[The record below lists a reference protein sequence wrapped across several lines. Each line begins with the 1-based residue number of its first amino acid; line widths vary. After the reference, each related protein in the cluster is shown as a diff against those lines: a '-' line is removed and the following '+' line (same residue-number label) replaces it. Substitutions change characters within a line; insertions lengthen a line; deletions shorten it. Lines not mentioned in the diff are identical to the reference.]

1 MQQVES
7 TIAPLETVNTKKK
20 KRRSIWVKLRPVYP
34 FLALMAI
41 WQVAAMRARGNLG
54 QLFPTLDA
62 IAIRTWELI
71 TDPLMR
77 ALTKNPDLSLWDQI
91 YWLFQSPI
99 LWHTLSTG
107 WRLPLAFMIA
117 CVIGVS
123 IGILMGRFAFWES
136 FFVPILSVLL
146 PIPALAWSP
155 IAIIWFGFGAQT
167 VIIITAFASF
177 LPIAMAVW
185 TGVKT
190 VNPVW
195 IRAAQSMNADRMTIF
210 RTVVLP
216 GSLPMILSGLR
227 IGLARAW
234 RAGVGA
240 EAFGG
245 IRWGL
250 SAGTAIRVR
259 EGASISKSL
268 QTSRL
273 FPPMMIHLISSG
285 EAGGRLE
292 EMLTRAATGQEREVD
307 GLIAALLGI
316 LQPLLI
322 IIMGGVVLTIV
333 LAILLPIFEINNLI
347 Q

>member
-1 MQQVES
+1 MQQVD
-7 TIAPLETVNTKKK
+7 TAPIPANPLPPTKKSV
-20 KRRSIWVKLRPVYP
+20 SIWTKLRPVYP
-34 FLALMAI
+34 FLTIMVV
-41 WQVAAMRARGNLG
+41 WQIAAMQAKGNLG
-54 QLFPTLDA
+54 QLFPTLDR

-71 TDPLMR
+71 TDPLFR
-77 ALTKNPDLSLWDQI
+77 ALHENPDLSLTDQI
-91 YWLFQSPI
+91 YWLFQSPL
-99 LWHTLSTG
+99 LWHVLATG
-107 WRLPLAFMIA
+107 WRLPISFLIA
-117 CVIGVS
+117 CVVGVTV
-123 IGILMGRFAFWES
+123 GILMGRFAFWES

-146 PIPALAWSP
+146 PIPALAWTP
-155 IAIIWFGFGAQT
+155 IAIIWFGFGTQT

-250 SAGTAIRVR
+250 SAGIFDAQEYLDISFMMVAIAV
-259 EGASISKSL
+259 
-268 QTSRL
+268 
-273 FPPMMIHLISSG
+273 
-285 EAGGRLE
+285 
-292 EMLTRAATGQEREVD
+292 
-307 GLIAALLGI
+307 LGI
-316 LQPLLI
+316 FGYTLEKLLFQPI
-322 IIMGGVVLTIV
+322 ESRTVIRWGMMEAMGEQEKK
-333 LAILLPIFEINNLI
+333 A
-347 Q
+347 

>member
-1 MQQVES
+1 MQQTES
-7 TIAPLETVNTKKK
+7 ATAPLHTTKVKKK
-20 KRRSIWVKLRPVYP
+20 AVSLLVKLRPIYP

-41 WQVAAMRARGNLG
+41 WQIAAMQAKGNLG
-54 QLFPTLDA
+54 QLFPPLDA
-62 IAIRTWELI
+62 IAIRAWELI
-71 TDPLMR
+71 TGPLMQ
-77 ALTKNPDLSLWDQI
+77 ALAENPNLSLGERI

-99 LWHTLSTG
+99 LWHTLATG
-107 WRLPLAFMIA
+107 WRLPVSFLIA
-117 CVIGVS
+117 CVVGVS
-123 IGILMGRFAFWES
+123 VGILMGRFAFWES

-146 PIPALAWSP
+146 PIPALAWTP
-155 IAIIWFGFGAQT
+155 IAVIWFGLGNQT

-190 VNPVW
+190 VNPIW
-195 IRAAQSMNADRMTIF
+195 IRAAQSMNADKLTIF

-250 SAGTAIRVR
+250 SAGIFDAQEYLDIAFMMVAIAVLGLFGYALERLLFQPL
-259 EGASISKSL
+259 E
-268 QTSRL
+268 SRTVIRWG
-273 FPPMMIHLISSG
+273 MM
-285 EAGGRLE
+285 EAMG
-292 EMLTRAATGQEREVD
+292 GQEKK
-307 GLIAALLGI
+307 A
-316 LQPLLI
+316 
-322 IIMGGVVLTIV
+322 
-333 LAILLPIFEINNLI
+333 
-347 Q
+347 